1 MAESAAPGQTAARER
16 ESRRHADDGKN
27 ASVADDQRGRFARDR
42 DRILYSSAF
51 RRLAGVT
58 QVVGA
63 AEGHVFHN
71 RLTHSMKAAQV
82 GRRLAERFR
91 NEKKLHRQDLDVDPE
106 VVEAAALAHDVG
118 HPPFGH
124 AAETELDGLL
134 TADKAPTG
142 DQWRGKVDGF
152 EGNAQTFRVLT
163 RLACHR
169 AEYLGLDLT
178 RATLRAVIKYPW
190 YEGEHPDGKRKWN
203 AYRSES
209 SDFEFARPMGKDK
222 GNEAQLMEYA
232 DDIAYSVHDVEDFYR
247 ARWIPL
253 HRLATDPRERKRFV
267 DAESEAWTGELDR
280 TVAAGV
286 VSDILDGMFP
296 EPLRLPYAG
305 TVVQRAELR
314 RFTSRLIGQYVQG
327 VYVEDAENGPRV
339 RMPKKHAREIV
350 VLKQLMVHYV
360 FCNPAL
366 AAQQQGHR
374 RVVRQLF
381 TAFYVAAHSDQKNAT
396 AILPVGLRSLL
407 ETLLEEAETDD
418 ERAKIRTRIAADA
431 VASLTE
437 QEALALHQRLSGYD
451 GRAVRDPIL

>member
-1 MAESAAPGQTAARER
+1 MTVDIAAEGAAPRDRKA
-16 ESRRHADDGKN
+16 RRHADQGKN
-27 ASVADDQRGRFARDR
+27 TSVGEDQREEFARDR
-42 DRILYSSAF
+42 DRVLYSSAF

-71 RLTHSMKAAQV
+71 RLTHSMKAAQI

-91 NEKKLHRQDLDVDPE
+91 SENELRGHKLDVDPE
-106 VVEAAALAHDVG
+106 VVEAAALAHDLG

-124 AAETELDGLL
+124 AAEAELDRLL
-134 TADKAPTG
+134 TANKSPTREE
-142 DQWRGKVDGF
+142 WLGKVDGF
-152 EGNAQTFRVLT
+152 EGNAQTFRILT
-163 RLACHR
+163 KLACHR

-178 RATLRAVIKYPW
+178 QATLCAVIKYPW
-190 YEGEHPDGKRKWN
+190 YASQCSAGKREWN
-203 AYRSES
+203 AYESES
-209 SDFEFARPMGKDK
+209 ADFEFARPQGTDK

-247 ARWIPL
+247 AGWIPL
-253 HRLATDPRERKRFV
+253 HRLATEPRERRRFV
-267 DAESEAWTGELDR
+267 DAEKDAWTGELTS
-280 TVAAGV
+280 TVASGV
-286 VSDILDGMFP
+286 VSDILDDLLP
-296 EPLRLPYAG
+296 EPLHVPYAG

-314 RFTSRLIGQYVQG
+314 RFTSRLIGTYVRG
-327 VYVEDAENGPRV
+327 VYVAGTGDGARV
-339 RMPKKHAREIV
+339 AMLPKHAHEIA

-374 RVVRQLF
+374 HVVRELF
-381 TAFYVAAHSDQKNAT
+381 NAFYVAAHSSKKNAP
-396 AILPVGLRSLL
+396 AILPPGLRSLL
-407 ETLLEEAETDD
+407 ETLVEEAGSEE
-418 ERAKIRTRIAADA
+418 ERERIRTRIAADS

-437 QEALALHQRLSGYD
+437 QEATALHRRLSGFD